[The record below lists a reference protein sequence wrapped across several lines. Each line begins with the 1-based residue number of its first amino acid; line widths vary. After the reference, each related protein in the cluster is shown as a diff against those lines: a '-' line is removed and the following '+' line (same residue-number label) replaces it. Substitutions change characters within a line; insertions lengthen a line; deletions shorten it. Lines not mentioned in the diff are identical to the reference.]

1 MPIAYPYSFTCWY
14 GYDQDYAS
22 TTSFSSSTV
31 SNFSG
36 VCLAIANQTYY
47 HNGSNTLP
55 VANDTVYSNSAGTNT
70 LSAGYYRIDPLGTD
84 KYIQVGSNG
93 VVSNVNACGGF
104 GGGGGMP

>member
-22 TTSFSSSTV
+22 TTSFSSSAV

-55 VANDTVYSNSAGTNT
+55 VANDTVYSNSAGTTT
-70 LSAGYYRIDPLGTD
+70 LSAGYYRLDPLGAD
-84 KYIQVGSNG
+84 KFMIVGTGGNVTS
-93 VVSNVNACGGF
+93 VSDCS
-104 GGGGGMP
+104 GGGGGPP